1 MHSVAFFE
9 SLSVWIRMV
18 CTASCKLVTPESSPG
33 PTCPESGEWNMI
45 RGDSCPK
52 IGTRRIRSGHFKSGH
67 FKSGMCPD
75 QDTSNLECVPIFRH
89 ESINEEP
96 AQYYKGVFPHY
107 ICTFTC
113 LVCCGFVV
121 GV

>member
-18 CTASCKLVTPESSPG
+18 CTASCKPMKLDSSPG
-33 PTCPESGEWNMI
+33 PTCPESDEWDMI
-45 RGDSCPK
+45 RGDSCLK
-52 IGTRRIRSGHFKSGH
+52 IGTRRIRSRHFE
-67 FKSGMCPD
+67 SGMCPD
-75 QDTSNLECVPIFRH
+75 QDTSNLECVPIFGH
-89 ESINEEP
+89 KSINEEP
-96 AQYYKGVFPHY
+96 AECYKGVFPHY

-113 LVCCGFVV
+113 LVCCGFFV